1 MGKEAAYRQMSTWVL
16 TALSHGHVN
25 SHGHDKVGAALRSVV
40 PPEDAAFF
48 DQRERAMVR
57 GLVDH
62 AVVAARSKR
71 HLTEIV
77 EEVTGSL
84 MALRAGRS
92 VVPPAPAPTPET
104 TDAENGK
111 WRDLIAAM
119 PVERQQRIADGTA
132 TLSSEREMVKV
143 ICQHCQRVTFAG
155 YRAAPAPAGEPS
167 EERTRYM
174 RESQGV
180 LDSPYAFQDTP
191 QGRYARAI
199 FEHFRGAYAV
209 DRLTPSRDTRD
220 KELPTLMS
228 LVGSMPNLT
237 GGLSSEDYVR
247 KIRDEQERGRLDS
260 ERLDVAQE
268 LYAGLAPMSSLPFFG
283 MLRLPEGLPAEVGV
297 PRPTYANIERGR
309 CKAKVD
315 LIWRVAIVLDVP
327 ISSLLPEPVL
337 AGPDTGGTT

>member
-1 MGKEAAYRQMSTWVL
+1 MATTFLFDPST
-16 TALSHGHVN
+16 
-25 SHGHDKVGAALRSVV
+25 GACRSVV
-40 PPEDAAFF
+40 PQEAGATVVQLEIERILRRYAPHYDA
-48 DQRERAMVR
+48 ETLAMR
-57 GLVDH
+57 GDLDH
-62 AVVAARSKR
+62 LCAVAR
-71 HLTEIV
+71 
-77 EEVTGSL
+77 G
-84 MALRAGRS
+84 S
-92 VVPPAPAPTPET
+92 VVPAAPAPTPET

-283 MLRLPEGLPAEVGV
+283 MLRLPEGLPAE
-297 PRPTYANIERGR
+297 ALESS
-309 CKAKVD
+309 D
-315 LIWRVAIVLDVP
+315 LRVLLDAVT
-327 ISSLLPEPVL
+327 
-337 AGPDTGGTT
+337 AQRDGTKE